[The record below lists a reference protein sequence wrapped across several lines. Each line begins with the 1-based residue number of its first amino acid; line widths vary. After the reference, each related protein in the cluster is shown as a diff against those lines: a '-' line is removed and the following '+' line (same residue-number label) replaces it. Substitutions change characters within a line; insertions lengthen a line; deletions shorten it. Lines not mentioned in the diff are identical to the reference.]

1 MRVGIMET
9 PAVLDATTVDRDQLL
24 VRNFLAGDQT
34 AFDELVAKY
43 QPYIYNI
50 CLQMLD
56 NPADAE
62 DVTQNALVAAY
73 RALPRFR
80 MESRFSTWMYRIAIN
95 QCLSYR
101 RRQRPEMSL
110 ERDIP
115 EGSARFE
122 EVDKRETVRKLIQTL
137 APHFRA
143 VIVLR
148 YYRQLSYEEIAEV
161 LGWTPDKVKCYLHR
175 ARNVFKKA
183 YRREL
188 EGGGS
193 Q

>member
-9 PAVLDATTVDRDQLL
+9 PAVLDATTVDHDELL
-24 VRNFLAGDQT
+24 VRSFLAGDEG

-43 QPYIYNI
+43 QPFIYNI
-50 CLQMLD
+50 CLQMLE

-62 DVTQNALVAAY
+62 DAAQNALVAAY
-73 RALPRFR
+73 KALPRFR
-80 MESRFSTWMYRIAIN
+80 MESRVSTWMYRIAVN
-95 QCLSYR
+95 QCISYR
-101 RRQRPEMSL
+101 RRQRPEVQA
-110 ERDIP
+110 ERDFAGRSP
-115 EGSARFE
+115 SFE
-122 EVDKRETVRKLIQTL
+122 EAEKRQTVRKLIRTL

-143 VIVLR
+143 VLVLR

-175 ARNVFKKA
+175 ARNAFREA

-188 EGGGS
+188 ESGGIP
-193 Q
+193 

>member
-1 MRVGIMET
+1 MET